1 MKKLKLLSIFIGT
14 LITATCAIGVNA
26 ETVEPAKKVTKE
38 GYLTEEDVFAAIAY
52 TFDDNSLKANIKSE
66 NKFSPSG
73 ALTQGFDA
81 KSYSEYTGNDYG
93 GMYLDEN
100 GTLVLCYV
108 SESDTIEST
117 KKAATKNTLRN
128 FTALK
133 NENNE
138 IIADSYKIKAVKY
151 SEQEL
156 LDAYDLVN
164 KVAEETEIIKSAGID
179 VFENRVI
186 VGIKNIA
193 DIEKIEKDLATID
206 GMYAFELNDDSD
218 YHNCATI
225 NGTSSIHNNSTT
237 DKTRSSVAGKVY
249 NDVFSGWGIVTCGH
263 GWHYG
268 DSVYYGN
275 TKIGTI
281 KRRTLNST
289 NDSSLIQL
297 GSGHSYKGTKND
309 EIDSSVP
316 VVGSSMTLRGYSS
329 GIVSGAKV
337 LLNNASQTIDGLYCT
352 NMIKCD
358 KPMRNG
364 DSGGGAIGKYIDG
377 GRTALIL
384 GINRATNSAQT
395 LLVKG
400 KVICDAY

>member
-1 MKKLKLLSIFIGT
+1 MKKIKLLSIFTAT
-14 LITATCAIGVNA
+14 LITATCAIGLK
-26 ETVEPAKKVTKE
+26 AKATEFAQKVLKE

-52 TFDDNSLKANIKSE
+52 TFDDNLLKANIKSE

-73 ALTQGFDA
+73 ALTKGFDA

-108 SESDTIEST
+108 NESDTIKAT
-117 KKAATKNTLRN
+117 KKAETKNTLRN
-128 FTALK
+128 CTVLK
-133 NENNE
+133 NEKNE
-138 IIADSYKIKAVKY
+138 IIADSYRIKAVKY

-164 KVAEETEIIKSAGID
+164 KLAEETGIIKSAGID

-186 VGIKNIA
+186 VGIKNIS
-193 DIEKIEKDLATID
+193 DIEKIEKNLATID

-218 YHNCATI
+218 YHNCSTI
-225 NGTSSIHNNSTT
+225 KGTSAIHNGETT
-237 DKTRSSVAGKVY
+237 YTSVAGKVY
-249 NDVFSGWGIVTCGH
+249 NNVFTGWGIVTCGH

-268 DSVYYGN
+268 DSVYYGS

-297 GSGHSYKGTKND
+297 GSGHNYKDVKND

-316 VVGSSMTLRGYSS
+316 VVGSSMTLRGFSS
-329 GIVSGAKV
+329 GIVRGAKV
-337 LLNNASQTIDGLYCT
+337 LQNNASQTIDGLYCT

-358 KPMRNG
+358 KPMKNG
-364 DSGGGAIGKYIDG
+364 DSGGGAIGKYVDG

>member
-1 MKKLKLLSIFIGT
+1 MKKIKLLSIFTAT
-14 LITATCAIGVNA
+14 LITATCTIGLNA
-26 ETVEPAKKVTKE
+26 EATEFAQKVTKE
-38 GYLTEEDVFAAIAY
+38 RYLTEEDVFAALAY
-52 TFDDNSLKANIKSE
+52 TFDDNSLKSSIKSK

-108 SESDTIEST
+108 DGSETIEFT
-117 KKAATKNTLRN
+117 EEAATRN
-128 FTALK
+128 MSKSFSALK
-133 NENNE
+133 NEDNE

-164 KVAEETEIIKSAGID
+164 KVAEEKGIIKSAGID

-186 VGIKNIA
+186 VGIK
-193 DIEKIEKDLATID
+193 DISAIEEIEKDLVAIC
-206 GMYAFELNDDSD
+206 GVYAFELNDDSD
-218 YHNCATI
+218 YHNCSTI
-225 NGTSSIHNNSTT
+225 KGTSAIHNNSTT
-237 DKTRSSVAGKVY
+237 NKTRSSVAGKVY

-297 GSGHSYKGTKND
+297 GSGHNYKDVKND

-316 VVGSSMTLRGYSS
+316 VVGSSMTLRGYAS

-337 LLNNASQTIDGLYCT
+337 LQNNASQTIDGLYCT

-358 KPMRNG
+358 KSMKNG
-364 DSGGGAIGKYIDG
+364 DSGGGAIGKYVDG